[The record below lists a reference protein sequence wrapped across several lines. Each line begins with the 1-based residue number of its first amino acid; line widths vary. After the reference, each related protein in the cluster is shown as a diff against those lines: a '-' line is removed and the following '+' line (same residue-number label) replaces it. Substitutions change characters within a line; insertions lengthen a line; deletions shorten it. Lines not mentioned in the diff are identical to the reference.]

1 MDIVKID
8 GKGLSCEDFVI
19 WLKLSG
25 RFSQV
30 IEDYVKEKVSAV
42 AARKAGMVADADE
55 LQVRAD
61 ESRRAL
67 GLHRASET
75 NAFLDDAGA
84 TLDDFEAYLEDQLLA
99 GKMRGQV
106 QSDDA
111 VEGFFRLHSPKYDAI
126 EVSHMVIDG
135 ESQANEIVSLLAD
148 AEATFEELA
157 AEHSVSDSAPQ
168 GGRIGLVY
176 RGQLGPDLEAK
187 IFNAAVGDPLGPFDT
202 GDGRHFE
209 IFVVNARQMAALEGA
224 TRAMIEKQLFE
235 EWLEAQARALQVQ
248 A

>member
-30 IEDYVKEKVSAV
+30 IEDFVKEKVAAA
-42 AARKAGMVADADE
+42 AARKAGIVAAADE
-55 LQVRAD
+55 LQARAD

-67 GLHRASET
+67 GLHRATDT
-75 NAFLDDAGA
+75 NDFLDDAGA
-84 TLDDFEAYLEDQLLA
+84 SLDDFESYLEDQLLA
-99 GKMRGQV
+99 GKMRAQV
-106 QSDDA
+106 QSEDA
-111 VEGFFRLHSPKYDAI
+111 VAAFFGLHSPKYDAI
-126 EVSHMVIDG
+126 DVSHMVVEG
-135 ESQANEIVSLLAD
+135 ESRANEIVSLLAD
-148 AEATFEELA
+148 GDESFADLA
-157 AEHSVSDSAPQ
+157 GEHSVSDSAPQ

-176 RGQLGPDLEAK
+176 RGQLGPELEAR
-187 IFNAAVGDPLGPFDT
+187 IFNAAVGEPLGPFDT
-202 GDGRHFE
+202 GDGAHFE
-209 IFVVNARQMAALEGA
+209 IFVVNARQSAALEGS
-224 TRAMIEKQLFE
+224 TRATIEKQLFE